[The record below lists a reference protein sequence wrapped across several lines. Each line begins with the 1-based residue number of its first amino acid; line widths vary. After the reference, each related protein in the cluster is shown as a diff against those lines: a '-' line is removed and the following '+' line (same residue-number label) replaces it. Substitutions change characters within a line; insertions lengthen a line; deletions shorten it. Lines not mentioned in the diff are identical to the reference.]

1 MLRMLFFFVVLK
13 TLLNTLGDL
22 FFITLNIYSRP
33 AMKPE
38 ISEQILCVPHKLL
51 NWYDQ
56 NKRLMP
62 WRPRDGS
69 RPDAYK
75 VWLSEIM
82 LQQTQV
88 ATAIPYFEKFLNRWP
103 SIFKLAEANLDDVL
117 IEWAGLGYYARAR
130 NLHRCAKIIVSNF
143 NGIFPD
149 QEEKLL
155 ELPGVGTYTAAAIM
169 AIAFDAKATPM
180 DGNFER
186 VTARLNAVEK
196 PLPAA
201 KSLLKKYAT
210 MITPDYRPGDY
221 AQAVMDLG
229 ATICT
234 PQKPLCNKC
243 PVNDSCLSLKKG
255 KTGVIPKKTPRRKK
269 PNRFGIAFLCIN
281 TNNEILLQRR
291 PAKGL
296 FAGMM
301 EVPGTP
307 WTENPPSQT
316 QIQNSEPFKA
326 DWQVV
331 PGTVSHIF
339 THFKLEIKIL
349 RSSPKYCRKIDNL
362 TWHPADSFE
371 NAGLPSLMLK
381 IIRHGLK

>member
-130 NLHRCAKIIVSNF
+130 NLHRCAKIMLSN
-143 NGIFPD
+143 
-149 QEEKLL
+149 
-155 ELPGVGTYTAAAIM
+155 
-169 AIAFDAKATPM
+169 
-180 DGNFER
+180 
-186 VTARLNAVEK
+186 
-196 PLPAA
+196 
-201 KSLLKKYAT
+201 
-210 MITPDYRPGDY
+210 
-221 AQAVMDLG
+221 
-229 ATICT
+229 
-234 PQKPLCNKC
+234 
-243 PVNDSCLSLKKG
+243 
-255 KTGVIPKKTPRRKK
+255 
-269 PNRFGIAFLCIN
+269 
-281 TNNEILLQRR
+281 
-291 PAKGL
+291 
-296 FAGMM
+296 
-301 EVPGTP
+301 
-307 WTENPPSQT
+307 
-316 QIQNSEPFKA
+316 
-326 DWQVV
+326 
-331 PGTVSHIF
+331 
-339 THFKLEIKIL
+339 
-349 RSSPKYCRKIDNL
+349 
-362 TWHPADSFE
+362 
-371 NAGLPSLMLK
+371 
-381 IIRHGLK
+381 